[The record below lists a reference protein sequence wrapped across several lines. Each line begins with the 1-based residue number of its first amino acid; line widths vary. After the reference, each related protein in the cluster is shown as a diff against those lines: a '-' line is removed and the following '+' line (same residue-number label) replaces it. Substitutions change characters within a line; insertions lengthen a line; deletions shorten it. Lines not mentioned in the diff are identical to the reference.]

1 MYTHVYTICIYIYR
15 LYIYYIIYIY
25 IIYILYYIYTYLQ
38 KDMIFAKPSPN
49 LSQHPKREIGAAR
62 FTKDWTEEKAALH
75 RSQSLPQV
83 AGPSCLG
90 EVVEVMILE

>member
-1 MYTHVYTICIYIYR
+1 MCIYIY
-15 LYIYYIIYIY
+15 YIYYIY
-25 IIYILYYIYTYLQ
+25 IILYIIYTYLQ

-49 LSQHPKREIGAAR
+49 LSQHAKREIGAAR

-83 AGPSCLG
+83 AGPSCLW
-90 EVVEVMILE
+90 ELWNRYRYPNDPK